1 MFTTFNKFQPN
12 LTSVS
17 KCCQMLTIGL
27 FLDQKDFGPIF
38 FFLSKTTRTI
48 TTTTTLMGFDTI
60 EINLVS

>member
-1 MFTTFNKFQPN
+1 MFTTFNKFQPK

-27 FLDQKDFGPIF
+27 FLDQKDFGPI

>member
-1 MFTTFNKFQPN
+1 MFTTFNKFQPK

-38 FFLSKTTRTI
+38 FVKNNKNNNNNHNFD
-48 TTTTTLMGFDTI
+48 GF
-60 EINLVS
+60 